1 MHFCALRQNTQQNG
15 VRSAI
20 RECLSTPSKLGV
32 HAAGKN
38 AGHSRDFID
47 QAWSQRLH
55 GRQPSEPAKHA
66 QHAQR
71 AQRPQQ
77 AQHAQQSRHAQQAQ
91 QAAADKSSKQPLQF
105 PEDINSL
112 LPPEWGGKAA
122 ETSKAKPKGKQKSKL
137 SLTAQYLHPETAQPS
152 SHGVQYDRNRQPA
165 NRNNSSTN
173 AQLQKNDRGSNPLP
187 GIAQHAQGDSSET
200 SQAKLGNAHSFGD
213 WMQDGAEVKQP
224 LSGLAQGRAVAA
236 SGAPPPWFQP
246 QSQPQQSP
254 PLAPAQSQY
263 TFRSSSSAYPEGI
276 PRPTSAGDALPWNSA
291 LPARPHTRS
300 EERLGQLTALHHKGN
315 ASESSAAG
323 LGQPRSRSPSPM
335 LLEDDDLDAEL
346 GPVQPRYQVV
356 AQYVTNKYHTKFKRR
371 QTIN

>member
-1 MHFCALRQNTQQNG
+1 MYAT
-15 VRSAI
+15 
-20 RECLSTPSKLGV
+20 
-32 HAAGKN
+32 GKD
-38 AGHSRDFID
+38 AGHSRDFIE

-55 GRQPSEPAKHA
+55 GRQPNEFAKHA
-66 QHAQR
+66 QRTQH
-71 AQRPQQ
+71 PQQ
-77 AQHAQQSRHAQQAQ
+77 AQHAQQAQQAQQAQHAQQAQ

-122 ETSKAKPKGKQKSKL
+122 ETHKTKPKGKQKGKL
-137 SLTAQYLHPETAQPS
+137 SLTAQYLHPETGQPS
-152 SHGVQYDRNRQPA
+152 SYGVQYDRNRQPA

-173 AQLQKNDRGSNPLP
+173 AQLQRNDRGSSPP
-187 GIAQHAQGDSSET
+187 PAMAQHAKGDSTGT
-200 SQAKLGNAHSFGD
+200 SQARLGNAHSFGD

-224 LSGLAQGRAVAA
+224 LSGPAQGRAVAA
-236 SGAPPPWFQP
+236 SVAPPPWFQP

-254 PLAPAQSQY
+254 PSAPAQSQY
-263 TFRSSSSAYPEGI
+263 TFSSSSSAYPEGI
-276 PRPTSAGDALPWNSA
+276 PRPASAGDALPWNSA

-300 EERLGQLTALHHKGN
+300 EERLGQLTALHHKSS

-346 GPVQPRYQVV
+346 GPVQSGYQVV
-356 AQYVTNKYHTKFKRR
+356 A
-371 QTIN
+371 